1 LGESGQQVIFLFV
14 LVYNNLESTMK
25 KYQNFINGKWCDAK
39 SGITF
44 ENRNPANWNEVVGIF
59 PKSGKED
66 VDEAVKAA
74 RAAFEKWRLVPAPKR
89 GDILKKVGDI
99 MSARKEEIAKL
110 MTREMGKVLTETKGD
125 VQEGIDTAYYAASEG
140 RRLFGHTV
148 PSELPNKFN
157 MAMRVPIG
165 VAGIVTPWNFPMA
178 IPTWKIFPA
187 LLCGNSVV
195 FKPASDTPATATV
208 LVEILLE
215 AGVPEGVINIVHGG
229 GSEVGMGIVGHPEVD
244 LVSFTGSTE
253 VGIKISE
260 LAAKTLK
267 RVSLELGGKNAQLV
281 MPDANLNLALDGVLW
296 GAFGTTG
303 QRCTA
308 TSRLI
313 LHEKIHDEFLSML
326 VARTKKLR
334 LGDGL
339 LPTTDVGPCINE
351 GQRNID
357 HSYVEIGLK
366 EGAKLACGGDI
377 GRGGDLDKG
386 WFYQPT
392 IFTEVKPEMRIAK
405 EEIFGPVLSVIRI
418 KTIDEAISI
427 LNNTIYGLS
436 SSVYT
441 TNVNDAF
448 KAIRDIKAG
457 ITYIN
462 APTIGAEAHMP
473 FGGVKQTGNGHREGG
488 WTVYEFFSEWKTVYI
503 DYSGGLQRA
512 QIDNQ

>member
-1 LGESGQQVIFLFV
+1 
-14 LVYNNLESTMK
+14 MK

-39 SGITF
+39 SGKTF
-44 ENRNPANWNEVVGIF
+44 EDRNPANWSEVIGTF

-66 VDEAVKAA
+66 VDEAVRAA

-99 MSARKEEIAKL
+99 LVSRKEDIAKL

-148 PSELPNKFN
+148 PSELRNKFN

-165 VAGIVTPWNFPMA
+165 VAGIITPWNFPMA

-187 LLCGNSVV
+187 LLCGNTVV

-208 LVEILLE
+208 LVEILQE
-215 AGVPEGVINIVHGG
+215 AGVPDGVVNLVHGG
-229 GSEVGMGIVGHPEVD
+229 GGEVGMSIVQHPDVD
-244 LVSFTGSTE
+244 LISFTGSTD

-267 RVSLELGGKNAQLV
+267 RVSLELGGKNAQIV
-281 MPDANLNLALDGVLW
+281 MDDADLNLALDGVLW

-313 LHEKIHDEFLSML
+313 LHEKVFDEFMSML
-326 VARTKKLR
+326 VERTKKLK

-351 GQRNID
+351 GQRNTD
-357 HSYVEIGLK
+357 HSYVQIGLK
-366 EGAKLACGGDI
+366 EGAKLVCGGDI

-392 IFTEVKPEMRIAK
+392 IFTEVTPNMRIAK

-418 KTIDEAISI
+418 KSLEEAINV
-427 LNNTIYGLS
+427 LNDTKYGLS
-436 SSVYT
+436 SSIYT
-441 TNVNDAF
+441 KNINDAF
-448 KAIRDIKAG
+448 TAIRDIKAG

-488 WTVYEFFSEWKTVYI
+488 WTVYDFFSEWKTVYI

-512 QIDNQ
+512 QIDTEK